1 MHIVYESAS
10 IVGYCVCWVGS
21 EWFACIVLLKVYV
34 DFGEVVRSVHD
45 ANACT
50 FITWFD
56 TMNWFF
62 LKLLSAVFSFIEGNF
77 KC

>member
-1 MHIVYESAS
+1 MHPVYESAS

-50 FITWFD
+50 FIT
-56 TMNWFF
+56 
-62 LKLLSAVFSFIEGNF
+62 
-77 KC
+77 

>member
-1 MHIVYESAS
+1 MHTVSESAS

-50 FITWFD
+50 FIT
-56 TMNWFF
+56 
-62 LKLLSAVFSFIEGNF
+62 
-77 KC
+77 